1 MKTIATK
8 SSVPGKEDQ
17 KKLLE
22 KAFLLMQD
30 GIVCLDKKGRIL
42 FINKVG
48 QTIFEKKLGKKPKA
62 GDCFM
67 SLVRPEMLDRTR
79 KTIHDAFH
87 NKETIT
93 ELMYPQL
100 GKETWFELAYFPMPE
115 SNGATRY
122 ICVRARDISEKVF
135 LERKLL
141 KQRKAQKNRIIK
153 ATIDAQDQERAQ
165 IGRELHDNINQS
177 LTTARLYCE
186 ICLDHEKTNRELLNK
201 TILILNSSIQEI
213 RNLSKQLSYPSYE
226 TTNMKE
232 LIMELVEAVNRTQKV
247 AIQLI
252 TREQN
257 KKLIPQDIQ
266 TALYRI
272 TQEQL
277 TNILKHAQATLVD
290 LVIVSTSKSISLQI
304 QDNGRGFD
312 MQQKRKGVGLTNIL
326 SRVEAL
332 DGTLDLYAKPGK
344 GCRLTVEFPL

>member
-1 MKTIATK
+1 
-8 SSVPGKEDQ
+8 
-17 KKLLE
+17 
-22 KAFLLMQD
+22 
-30 GIVCLDKKGRIL
+30 
-42 FINKVG
+42 
-48 QTIFEKKLGKKPKA
+48 
-62 GDCFM
+62 
-67 SLVRPEMLDRTR
+67 
-79 KTIHDAFH
+79 
-87 NKETIT
+87 
-93 ELMYPQL
+93 
-100 GKETWFELAYFPMPE
+100 
-115 SNGATRY
+115 
-122 ICVRARDISEKVF
+122 
-135 LERKLL
+135 
-141 KQRKAQKNRIIK
+141 
-153 ATIDAQDQERAQ
+153 
-165 IGRELHDNINQS
+165 
-177 LTTARLYCE
+177 
-186 ICLDHEKTNRELLNK
+186 
-201 TILILNSSIQEI
+201 
-213 RNLSKQLSYPSYE
+213 
-226 TTNMKE
+226 
-232 LIMELVEAVNRTQKV
+232 MELVEAVNRTQKV

>member
-1 MKTIATK
+1 M
-8 SSVPGKEDQ
+8 
-17 KKLLE
+17 
-22 KAFLLMQD
+22 MQD
-30 GIVCLDKKGRIL
+30 GIACLDKTGKIV
-42 FINKVG
+42 FINKAG
-48 QTIFEKKLGKKPKA
+48 QNIFEKKLGKKPKA
-62 GDCFM
+62 GDCFI

-79 KTIHDAFH
+79 NSIHDAFR

-100 GKETWFELAYFPMPE
+100 GKETWFELAYFPMRE
-115 SNGATRY
+115 SNGGIRF
-122 ICVRARDISEKVF
+122 ICVRARDISEKIF

-153 ATIDAQDQERAQ
+153 ATIDAQDKERAQ

-177 LTTARLYCE
+177 LTTAKLYSE
-186 ICLDHEKTNRELLNK
+186 ICLDNEKTNRELLYK
-201 TILILNSSIQEI
+201 TITILNSTIQEI
-213 RNLSKQLSYPSYE
+213 RQLSKQLSYPTYPTSS
-226 TTNMKE
+226 MKE
-232 LIMELVEAVNRTQKV
+232 LIKELVDAVNHTQKV
-247 AIQLI
+247 TINLI
-252 TREQN
+252 TREQT
-257 KKLIPQDIQ
+257 KKMISQDIQ

-277 TNILKHAQATLVD
+277 TNILKHARATLVD

-304 QDNGRGFD
+304 QDNGQGFD

-332 DGTLDLYAKPGK
+332 DGTLDLFAKPGK